1 MEELIKTQMN
11 DLGKSR
17 QEIMKKWINDIPL
30 GRLGRPQELANLV
43 VFLAS
48 DKANYI
54 TGVVV
59 QVDGGFVKSSL

>member
-1 MEELIKTQMN
+1 MN

-30 GRLGRPQELANLV
+30 GRLGPPQELANLV